1 MNIGGMHDRASPELA
16 GAHMTIGGTNLTEGL
31 GFLGIG
37 IAIVAVVAL
46 VIWLTARRRGTSGI
60 ALGATLAIAQVW
72 LFLLVIAIPFALYNT
87 LIAPE
92 LSVTVHESQ
101 MWPVHFPATPTTLP
115 AVLDGSFGDS
125 SITVVGTTLGPRAVL
140 AAAQIAQIAVLAA
153 PAVMLS
159 VAMKHALDGSPFA
172 PAVPRWFIIGGVLL
186 LVAGGAEALLS
197 EIGNVLAA
205 SEVYP
210 IDTTS
215 SASFTLGESPH
226 FQLIFPWWP
235 LLASLVCAA
244 LAAVFR
250 HGARL
255 QEDTEGL
262 V

>member
-1 MNIGGMHDRASPELA
+1 M
-16 GAHMTIGGTNLTEGL
+16 
-31 GFLGIG
+31 F
-37 IAIVAVVAL
+37 
-46 VIWLTARRRGTSGI
+46 
-60 ALGATLAIAQVW
+60 
-72 LFLLVIAIPFALYNT
+72 
-87 LIAPE
+87 
-92 LSVTVHESQ
+92 
-101 MWPVHFPATPTTLP
+101 
-115 AVLDGSFGDS
+115 
-125 SITVVGTTLGPRAVL
+125 
-140 AAAQIAQIAVLAA
+140 
-153 PAVMLS
+153 S